1 MNNILQMLTGKI
13 FQQAPQMLVK
23 QLENRLKMTNPQVY
37 KEFQEARQNNVDP
50 QEYLNKIT
58 NGFNQ
63 QQKEQWNMLM
73 NGINQKR

>member
-13 FQQAPQMLVK
+13 FQQAPQMLMK
-23 QLENRLKMTNPQVY
+23 QLENRLKMTNPQVF
-37 KEFQEARQNNVDP
+37 KEFQEARQSNIDP

-58 NGFNQ
+58 SGFNQ

>member
-1 MNNILQMLTGKI
+1 
-13 FQQAPQMLVK
+13 
-23 QLENRLKMTNPQVY
+23 MTNPQVF
-37 KEFQEARQNNVDP
+37 KEFQEARQSNMDP

-58 NGFNQ
+58 SGFNQ